1 MAFQPFNLVD
11 AIEEAHRRDVK
22 EQRLAHRT
30 WLRLLQAAERG
41 EVCIGGGHPKNQAEV
56 DRIMKKMKKLTY
68 EENESCVADLKPSHA
83 YDPDGALSLLC
94 STNVIGD
101 GDEPPAKKICK
112 EGLLPV
118 Y

>member
-1 MAFQPFNLVD
+1 MA
-11 AIEEAHRRDVK
+11 
-22 EQRLAHRT
+22 QRN
-30 WLRLLQAAERG
+30 WLRLLHAAERG
-41 EVCIGGGHPKNQAEV
+41 EVCIGGGRPKNQAEV
-56 DRIMKKMKKLTY
+56 DRMKLEIVCAY
-68 EENESCVADLKPSHA
+68 EENNSCVADLKPSHA

-94 STNVIGD
+94 STNNVIGD